1 MKKLLFVFISFQYFA
16 QSEKPGEVISKIPI
30 GSQYYYYLKENGT
43 ENYYK
48 SSVTNNVELIYGQ
61 NVQLRFVSRPDSLIE
76 VFDPNSPTIILAKL
90 IKNTNNVND
99 PNAVLANLKL
109 RLPTVKDS
117 ILYFQS
123 KKHFDEVYDLTNI
136 YLTTQRNGKK
146 SNKLLKK
153 IEKQFDQYVSFNEAY
168 ELKYDLDNGSFTE
181 KEIEIIETED
191 FINNEILKIYLNN
204 HRFVGIGDSLYYYH
218 NRELIIST
226 HNSNYSKII
235 MLFKE
240 VSSMETIIGYDAYN
254 PHSEMWQHRDVVY
267 QSKVNPHN
275 VVDIKNFLLLPEV
288 RYYSHPVVQ
297 PFPETCN
304 PYKKGLQVFVVKELL
319 HESTGVTDPPY
330 WYAVQNWGIGQPVG
344 TTGILT
350 VDWGDGTSDTYANY
364 AQQFVYHTYATS
376 GDFLP
381 ITTINFYSFSLQDG
395 RNIPYGEDI
404 YFNTSNA
411 CTNQDRSTNGT
422 LTSGNLKL
430 YAELYVNHNIFGHHI
445 GSKTHAW
452 KYQSGGWRRKVANI
466 TCTVNGAFR
475 SDQCIVIETKTG
487 SDSERQERVD
497 VQVNKFNDDYQGA
510 GNQGIS
516 SHHTLSLGETNIVLD
531 LTLTPCP

>member
-123 KKHFDEVYDLTNI
+123 KKHFDEVYDLTNS

-168 ELKYDLDNGSFTE
+168 ELKYALEDSSFTE
-181 KEIEIIETED
+181 KEIETIEAED

-235 MLFKE
+235 KLFKE
-240 VSSMETIIGYDAYN
+240 VSRLETLSGYDAFN
-254 PHSEMWQHRDVVY
+254 PHSELGQNRDVVY
-267 QSKVNPHN
+267 QSKAKSKTHGTAAKQLVEFP
-275 VVDIKNFLLLPEV
+275 DV
-288 RYYSHPVVQ
+288 RYRTALIIDFY
-297 PFPETCN
+297 PESCN
-304 PYKKGLQVFVVKELL
+304 PYKKGLAVSLFKEI
-319 HESTGVTDPPY
+319 DPDASGG
-330 WYAVQNWGIGQPVG
+330 WQTVSGWKIGTYPAPTASLV
-344 TTGILT
+344 
-350 VDWGDGTSDTYANY
+350 VDWGDGTSSTYSNY
-364 AQQFVYHTYATS
+364 IEETVYHTYATA
-376 GDFLP
+376 GEFLP
-381 ITTINFYSFSLQDG
+381 ITTLNFYTLSMQDG
-395 RNIPYGEDI
+395 RNIPGGIDI
-404 YFNTSNA
+404 YFNTTDA
-411 CTNQDRSTNGT
+411 CTHQDRSTDGT

-430 YAELYVNHNIFGHHI
+430 YAELYVNHNIFGNHI

-466 TCTVNGAFR
+466 TCSVNGAFR
-475 SDQCIVIETKTG
+475 SDQCVVVETKTG

-497 VQVNKFNDDYQGA
+497 VQVNKYHRDYKNA